1 MVDNLRAEL
10 KALGVDRKRVIYE
23 KYN

>member
-1 MVDNLRAEL
+1 VDSLRAEL

-23 KYN
+23 KYD